1 MRIRFTKMQGAGND
15 FVVLDETRGPLGLTT
30 AHYRFLADR
39 HFGVGADQI
48 LTVRPSPGEGI
59 DFEYVIHNADGGEVE
74 QCGNGARCFVR
85 FMREQGLTAKDAV
98 KVKTRSGVIELRM
111 QPDGRVTVNMGAP
124 VFELARIPFD
134 PAGLVLRQA
143 QSVGI
148 PVSSENRL
156 QMLDAGLVCDTSSS
170 ASDADADADV
180 WPQWPLT
187 LGVSGRESQAPVQ
200 VAVVSMGNPHAV
212 QIVAD
217 VDSAPVLETGGLI
230 EHHPAFPK
238 RVNAGFMQIVSRSQI
253 RLRVYERG
261 AGETL
266 ACGTGAC
273 AAVVA
278 GIRLGLLDSCVDVLT
293 RGGQLTIEWSGALD
307 APVMM
312 TGPATTVFSAE
323 IDIPDTL

>member
-15 FVVLDETRGPLGLTT
+15 FIMLDETRRLLGLST
-30 AHYRFLADR
+30 AQYRFLADR

-48 LTVRPSPGEGI
+48 LSVRPSPAAGI

-85 FMREQGLTAKDAV
+85 FVREQGLTDKDAV
-98 KVKTRSGVIELRM
+98 KVKTLGGVIEPRM
-111 QPDGRVTVNMGAP
+111 QADGRVRVDMGVP
-124 VFELARIPFD
+124 VFELPRIPFD
-134 PAGLVLRQA
+134 PAGLTPQ
-143 QSVGI
+143 
-148 PVSSENRL
+148 
-156 QMLDAGLVCDTSSS
+156 TSGS
-170 ASDADADADV
+170 
-180 WPQWPLT
+180 WKKWPLV
-187 LGVSGRESQAPVQ
+187 LEERVQSAPVF

-212 QIVAD
+212 QLVDD
-217 VDSAPVLETGGLI
+217 VDSAQVAQTGPLI
-230 EHHPAFPK
+230 EHHACFPN
-238 RVNAGFMQIVSRSQI
+238 RVNAGFMQLVSRQQI

-278 GIRLGLLDSCVDVLT
+278 GIRLGLLDSRVDVQT
-293 RGGQLTIEWSGALD
+293 RGGQLTIEWTGELD

-312 TGPATTVFSAE
+312 TGPATTVFESE
-323 IDIPDTL
+323 IEIPE